1 MKVERS
7 ILLFCFSV
15 AILVP
20 AVVVVSQIQSQEEGF
35 ICSTN
40 MATLGGIHDSH
51 SSNQNTADID
61 NLARFAIQ
69 EHNKKENTLFEFV
82 RVVKAQE
89 QVVAGALHHIT
100 LEAVDADLGVK
111 KDGHSPGWQAVPT
124 HDPVVHDA
132 AHHAVKTIQQ
142 RDSNLTLQEKIKELK
157 AEKNEL
163 RDEKQRLKAEKER

>member
-100 LEAVDADLGVK
+100 LEAVDAGI
-111 KDGHSPGWQAVPT
+111 QACW
-124 HDPVVHDA
+124 
-132 AHHAVKTIQQ
+132 
-142 RDSNLTLQEKIKELK
+142 
-157 AEKNEL
+157 
-163 RDEKQRLKAEKER
+163 